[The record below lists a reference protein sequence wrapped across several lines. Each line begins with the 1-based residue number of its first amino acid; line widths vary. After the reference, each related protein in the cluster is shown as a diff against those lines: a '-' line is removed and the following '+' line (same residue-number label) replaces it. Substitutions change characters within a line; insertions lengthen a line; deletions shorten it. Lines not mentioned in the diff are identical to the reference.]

1 MPREAGPLL
10 VVLGALVLLVGLLAW
25 SGALGWLGRLPGD
38 LRFEGSDGRVRVFVP
53 LTSMLLVS
61 VTASVVLAAIRRIL
75 DR

>member
-10 VVLGALVLLVGLLAW
+10 VVLGALVVLAGLLAW

-38 LRFEGSDGRVRVFVP
+38 LRFEGGDGRVRVFVP
-53 LTSMLLVS
+53 LASMLLVS
-61 VTASVVLAAIRRIL
+61 LLASALLAVVRRIL